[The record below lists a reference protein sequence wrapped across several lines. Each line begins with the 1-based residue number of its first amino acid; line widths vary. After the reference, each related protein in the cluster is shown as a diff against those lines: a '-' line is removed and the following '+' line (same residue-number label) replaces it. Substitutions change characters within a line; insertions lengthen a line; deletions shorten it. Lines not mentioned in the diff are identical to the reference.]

1 MSVSAIYITKNTLPV
16 LDLKQDSTNMK
27 KILTLMCFISVWVYG
42 AQAQNRL
49 ALSDKDNVLSDEVKN
64 QLILKLKK
72 KNIDYNNSVNFDE
85 MCKHKFATLSRSGL
99 DLVLEMKNCEEK
111 KATPRFLSSQILE
124 SDADEISTVL
134 AYNLSEMYAGSFSTA
149 AAVNGKPSASG
160 KSANDS
166 VFEHD
171 SRYFFAPSS
180 YNLKRGELYYQSVM
194 FFTHDVQYGITD
206 DFSVGMGTTLIT
218 IPFYVTPKYSFKI
231 NEKNRVAVGDML
243 ILGTWGIRAWGN
255 LAYATYTYG
264 TNDRNITLG
273 AAHLY
278 AAGDPDNMDFKPLS
292 RPVGNL
298 SATVPVSEH
307 IHFMT
312 ENYFVPGRYTY
323 NVYNLAQ
330 NFNKDIEV
338 KNNMVFGFTGFRLVN
353 KNKDVMSWQVGLF
366 YLLQNIQPLPAEYDQ
381 APWSGGYGVDFPR
394 FVLPALSFT
403 QKFGKKY

>member
-1 MSVSAIYITKNTLPV
+1 MKIDT
-16 LDLKQDSTNMK
+16 TNMK
-27 KILTLMCFISVWVYG
+27 KVFAIIFAFTACLSV
-42 AQAQNRL
+42 AHAQNRL
-49 ALSDKDNVLSDEVKN
+49 ALSDKDNVLSNEVKE
-64 QLILKLKK
+64 QLTLKLTKK
-72 KNIDYNNSVNFDE
+72 GIEYNNNVNFE
-85 MCKHKFATLSRSGL
+85 ELCKHKFATLSRSGQ
-99 DLVLEMKNCEEK
+99 DLILEMKNCEDK
-111 KATPRFLSSQILE
+111 KSTPRFLSSQLLE
-124 SDADEISTVL
+124 SDADEIATVL
-134 AYNLSEMYAGSFSTA
+134 AYNLSEMYAGSFNA
-149 AAVNGKPSASG
+149 AAVVNGKPAPSS
-160 KSANDS
+160 KSQSDS

-180 YNLKRGELYYQSVM
+180 YNLKRGELYYQTIM

-243 ILGTWGIRAWGN
+243 ILGTWGINAWGN

-264 TNDRNITLG
+264 DQDRNITIG
-273 AAHLY
+273 GAHLY
-278 AAGDPDNMDFKPLS
+278 AAGDPDNIDFKPLS
-292 RPVGNL
+292 KPVANL
-298 SATVPVSEH
+298 SATLPVSEN

-323 NVYNLAQ
+323 NVYNMAQ
-330 NFNKDIEV
+330 NFSKDIEV

-353 KNKDVMSWQVGLF
+353 KNNDVMSWQVGLF
-366 YLLQNIQPLPAEYDQ
+366 YLLQNIEPLPSEYDRS
-381 APWSGGYGVDFPR
+381 PWTGGYGVDFPR